1 MNGPLT
7 DPDTLQSFLS
17 SHHIRASKSLGQ
29 NFLVCEEVVESV
41 LIALQKTSLHITEL
55 GPGVGALTQALIGS
69 GYIVRG
75 IEKDDDFAR
84 LLPSVIPA
92 SKREALTVVHGDL
105 TTVDWSWKED
115 QTNDGYVVVGNVPY
129 NISGKIIRLLTKQ
142 QTLPK
147 TAILLLQ
154 KEVAN
159 RIVHTENSMS
169 LLGLATALWGTSKLL
184 LNVPPD
190 CFIPAPKVHSALIQ
204 ITPLSDMLPLEQ
216 RELIIEKA
224 RPFFQ
229 AKRKQLGHTL
239 KTAYKKTSEE
249 ADQLLQSIGIS
260 SKARPENLSP
270 AQWKQL
276 CDIL

>member
-1 MNGPLT
+1 MNEPLT
-7 DPDTLQSFLS
+7 DPDALQNFLS

-41 LIALQKTSLHITEL
+41 LIALHKTSLHITEL

-69 GYIVRG
+69 GYTVRG

-92 SKREALTVVHGDL
+92 SKRDALTVVHDDL
-105 TTVDWSWKED
+105 TTVDWSWSEE
-115 QTNDGYVVVGNVPY
+115 QTNDGYAIVGNIPY

-147 TAILLLQ
+147 TVILLLQ
-154 KEVAN
+154 KEVAE

-190 CFIPAPKVHSALIQ
+190 CFIPSPKVHSALIQ
-204 ITPLSDMLPLEQ
+204 ITPLSEILPLKE
-216 RELIIEKA
+216 RERIIEKA

-239 KTAYKKTSEE
+239 KTAYNKTGEE
-249 ADQLLQSIGIS
+249 AEQLLQRIEIS
-260 SKARPENLSP
+260 PKTRPENLSP
-270 AQWKQL
+270 NQWEQL